1 MSKLAYDPKT
11 VCAHYIRGGNDKCR
25 FGDKCKKVH
34 LPLDVFFKHATMS
47 HNLEARGGDPTK
59 IGTDDTNFAL
69 TRQQQLDA
77 EKRIRQTPG
86 FERFEAKNMHLWDD
100 QERIEAEK
108 AHIDEMLAEQVAI
121 EAEQDEFARADA
133 EHTEEIQAD
142 AEKFF
147 AEQEQN
153 ELIEVLTA
161 AFKVA
166 PQTPKKPSWAAVVKE
181 APGAPKKSTVVS
193 TTIDYSP
200 FPKIEN
206 WGDAD

>member
-11 VCAHYIRGGNDKCR
+11 VCAHHIRGTCR
-25 FGDKCKKVH
+25 FGDKCFKLH
-34 LPLDVFFKHATMS
+34 LPLEVFFKHATMS

-108 AHIDEMLAEQVAI
+108 ADIAKMISDTDSINNHILDHFDHMIKKAVEDE
-121 EAEQDEFARADA
+121 DEFDAFVAENDKHMERANA
-133 EHTEEIQAD
+133 
-142 AEKFF
+142 
-147 AEQEQN
+147 
-153 ELIEVLTA
+153 LI
-161 AFKVA
+161 
-166 PQTPKKPSWAAVVKE
+166 KE
-181 APGAPKKSTVVS
+181 APGAPIKADEDPTA
-193 TTIDYSP
+193 
-200 FPKIEN
+200 IEARKQIAE
-206 WGDAD
+206 WGTKLNFNDQ

>member
-1 MSKLAYDPKT
+1 
-11 VCAHYIRGGNDKCR
+11 
-25 FGDKCKKVH
+25 
-34 LPLDVFFKHATMS
+34 
-47 HNLEARGGDPTK
+47 
-59 IGTDDTNFAL
+59 
-69 TRQQQLDA
+69 
-77 EKRIRQTPG
+77 
-86 FERFEAKNMHLWDD
+86 MHLWDD

-142 AEKFF
+142 AENFF

-153 ELIEVLTA
+153 ELIELLTA

-181 APGAPKKSTVVS
+181 APGAPKKSAAVS
-193 TTIDYSP
+193 TTIDCSP